1 MLSRLF
7 STTKKTGDA
16 AERIAEKYL
25 AAQGLKVMARNYRCR
40 FGEIDLVMQ
49 ERETLVFVEVR
60 LRRTPKGKNGNGGND
75 FGGAAASI
83 TPTKQAR
90 IIAAAQH
97 YLAGMKQLPPC
108 RFDAIL
114 MNAANE
120 SSVEW
125 MKGAF
130 EA

>member
-1 MLSRLF
+1 MLTRLF

-114 MNAANE
+114 MSAANE
-120 SSVEW
+120 SSIEW